1 MNIAVGEEDKIR
13 DAVDRQRIL
22 AIAEEDKM
30 RKAVDGS
37 NIREYCSWGRREN
50 IRGCRLTKYQQLP
63 KKIK

>member
-37 NIREYCSWGRREN
+37 NLREYCSWRRREN
-50 IRGCRLTKYQQLP
+50 KRCCR
-63 KKIK
+63 